1 LNLANNELTEV
12 VPEAIEGL
20 KCLVELDLSKNE
32 LDFVPSGLKA
42 LGPTLEVLKLDDN
55 PIIELNEESFSGT
68 CPRYFSFRYFIL
80 VLPKVIL

>member
-1 LNLANNELTEV
+1 M

-42 LGPTLEVLKLDDN
+42 LGPTLEVLTLDDN

-68 CPRYFSFRYFIL
+68 FQDTFLLGLLFWFYQR
-80 VLPKVIL
+80 

>member
-68 CPRYFSFRYFIL
+68 FQDTFLLGLLFLFYQR
-80 VLPKVIL
+80 